1 MIILL
6 DILSVI
12 VTLLLHDSFLIYND
26 VAFVLHLIFIILFLI
41 VFIVNKCILI
51 RYVHTVYV

>member
-12 VTLLLHDSFLIYND
+12 VTLLLHDSSPFLIYND
-26 VAFVLHLIFIILFLI
+26 VAHL
-41 VFIVNKCILI
+41 
-51 RYVHTVYV
+51 